1 MATAGGSSTRQLTP
15 THTHTQVSKS
25 SYSSTAGKQRRCPY
39 VIVVSGGII
48 ITRTIVRHSLQ
59 PYFSLANSHH
69 EIAMQRS
76 VVTFWS
82 KYTEATLV
90 PSAKL
95 TAAMQWDAMHD
106 PHDPHVNC

>member
-1 MATAGGSSTRQLTP
+1 
-15 THTHTQVSKS
+15 
-25 SYSSTAGKQRRCPY
+25 
-39 VIVVSGGII
+39 
-48 ITRTIVRHSLQ
+48 
-59 PYFSLANSHH
+59 
-69 EIAMQRS
+69 MQRS